1 MKNKLTDLN
10 DHLFSMLEKLDDDE
24 VTGEKLDEEINRA
37 KAITSIA
44 GQIINNANLALNA
57 KKFQVEAQGKDSEL
71 PPMLED

>member
-1 MKNKLTDLN
+1 MKNKLADLN

-57 KKFQVEAQGKDSEL
+57 KKFQFEAQGKDSEL

>member
-57 KKFQVEAQGKDSEL
+57 KKFQFNSE
-71 PPMLED
+71 

>member
-1 MKNKLTDLN
+1 
-10 DHLFSMLEKLDDDE
+10 MLI
-24 VTGEKLDEEINRA
+24 EEINRA

-57 KKFQVEAQGKDSEL
+57 KKFQFEAQGKDSEL